1 MPPYEEFKQAEKA
14 RKQAPITDKTK
25 GLVES
30 WCKNVRTWNE
40 DMQKGIN
47 TLSNLKDGHEIGG
60 NGGGA
65 VTSNYMI
72 IIINRLQKDVE
83 DLFKICQLTMVLDVK
98 KSVRNSKENEDQ
110 WTIMRKNIKDELNRV
125 DIALNQT
132 SYEDRLKEGYVQIS
146 RLLNMRDIIQKQIMF
161 SCLYRKLLVW
171 NDLNIHPGEY
181 CEEKVVECS
190 KILND
195 YQEKLG
201 YMPTKMQYEK
211 VSLDQQGYFSPE
223 SDGKSCESTDTFEQM
238 VDSFINMED
247 LIKKNFL
254 MVQNSPDKITEFNAN
269 NPVQQTLREKV
280 QDISQKFDTLQAE
293 LKQMR

>member
-125 DIALNQT
+125 DIALN
-132 SYEDRLKEGYVQIS
+132 
-146 RLLNMRDIIQKQIMF
+146 
-161 SCLYRKLLVW
+161 
-171 NDLNIHPGEY
+171 
-181 CEEKVVECS
+181 
-190 KILND
+190 
-195 YQEKLG
+195 
-201 YMPTKMQYEK
+201 
-211 VSLDQQGYFSPE
+211 
-223 SDGKSCESTDTFEQM
+223 
-238 VDSFINMED
+238 
-247 LIKKNFL
+247 
-254 MVQNSPDKITEFNAN
+254 
-269 NPVQQTLREKV
+269 
-280 QDISQKFDTLQAE
+280 
-293 LKQMR
+293 